1 VARRSNN
8 KLSYKYF
15 GPYLITQKIGKVAYK
30 LQLPPSSQIHP
41 VIHVLQLKKA
51 LPPSAQV
58 NNDELLHIFTTD
70 PQPQPVK
77 VLATRHQ
84 LVGNAAMPYGLVQWL
99 GCPVEW
105 ATWENLN
112 KLSVH

>member
-70 PQPQPVK
+70 PQPP
-77 VLATRHQ
+77 THNR
-84 LVGNAAMPYGLVQWL
+84 
-99 GCPVEW
+99 
-105 ATWENLN
+105 NL
-112 KLSVH
+112 LRYSLHVFSWWVMLPCLMV